1 MLPRYPAKCLFFDR
15 FYFHAVLLSLW
26 WSVPSHNLPVACKP
40 AADIRSIRVIEE
52 TRSFLLDFKSS
63 TTAHLRF
70 FFFFPIFW
78 LVQNMLE
85 LLEEHPTGAPP
96 DKVRSYIYQL
106 IKAINWCHKNEI
118 VHRGQY
124 GCCPLRLLSHHFCSG
139 VWCLQMVSHPV
150 WHSSIFS
157 TTHFCHTV

>member
-1 MLPRYPAKCLFFDR
+1 MVFPTVLPRYPAKCLFFDR
-15 FYFHAVLLSLW
+15 FCFHAVLLSLW
-26 WSVPSHNLPVACKP
+26 WSVPSHNLHVACKA
-40 AADIRSIRVIEE
+40 AADIRSIRVVEE

-63 TTAHLRF
+63 TTAHLRV
-70 FFFFPIFW
+70 FFFPIFW

-124 GCCPLRLLSHHFCSG
+124 GCCPLRASLQTPVSSLLL
-139 VWCLQMVSHPV
+139 WCLL
-150 WHSSIFS
+150 HSDGFASSLTFKYI
-157 TTHFCHTV
+157 